1 MCPDDKST
9 AILVTGA
16 TGFIGRQ
23 VVRHL
28 IACGRS
34 VVAMARQRN
43 DFSARARVTKAVGV
57 IPDGRRLDVIEADL
71 TSPNN
76 GMTPAALR
84 RLCDTV
90 ETVIHCAGNTA
101 FFPDDMGR
109 FRTGHIDGPLALL
122 TSLHA
127 GRLQRWGYLSTAYV
141 CGKRSG
147 TVFEAERDVGQDF
160 HNSYERVKLEAE
172 TAMHAAGGR
181 LGIDV
186 RVFRPSVVVGA
197 APETAGSQPSNLFL
211 TFIRMMETLAR
222 LPHASRVHLRIAA
235 APCARF
241 NIVPLEYVAQAMVAL
256 AEHPDGAGKTF
267 HLVVADAP
275 TQKTML
281 ARIADYFGL
290 PKLAV
295 VDARRTSLENPSSLE
310 RRVARM
316 VAAYREYFLQDVHF
330 DDRVA
335 RELLDRLGLP
345 RPTLFAQDIHRMI
358 DQARMCQLPLCS
370 TRG

>member
-1 MCPDDKST
+1 
-9 AILVTGA
+9 
-16 TGFIGRQ
+16 
-23 VVRHL
+23 
-28 IACGRS
+28 
-34 VVAMARQRN
+34 MARQQHG
-43 DFSARARVTKAVGV
+43 FSAKARVAKAIGV
-57 IPDGRRLDVIEADL
+57 IPDGRHLDVIEADL
-71 TSPNN
+71 TSLDN

-90 ETVIHCAGNTA
+90 ETVIHCAGDTA
-101 FFPDDMGR
+101 FLPDDMGR

-127 GRLQRWGYLSTAYV
+127 GRLQRWGYLSTAYA

-147 TVFEAERDVGQDF
+147 SVFEAERDVGQDF
-160 HNSYERVKLEAE
+160 HNPYERVKLEAE
-172 TAMHAAGGR
+172 TAMHAAGSR
-181 LGIDV
+181 LAIDV
-186 RVFRPSVVVGA
+186 RVFRPSVVVGTTA
-197 APETAGSQPSNLFL
+197 ETAGGQPSNLFF

-222 LPHASRVHLRIAA
+222 LPHASEVHLRIAA
-235 APCARF
+235 APWVRF

-267 HLVVADAP
+267 HLVVANAP
-275 TQKTML
+275 TQKAVL

-290 PKLAV
+290 PQLSV
-295 VDARRTSLENPSSLE
+295 MDARCPSLENPSSLE

-316 VAAYREYFLQDVHF
+316 VAAYREYFLQDLHF

-345 RPTLFAQDIHRMI
+345 RPTLFAEDIDRI
-358 DQARMCQLPLCS
+358 IEQARTCQVRLC
-370 TRG
+370 TPRG